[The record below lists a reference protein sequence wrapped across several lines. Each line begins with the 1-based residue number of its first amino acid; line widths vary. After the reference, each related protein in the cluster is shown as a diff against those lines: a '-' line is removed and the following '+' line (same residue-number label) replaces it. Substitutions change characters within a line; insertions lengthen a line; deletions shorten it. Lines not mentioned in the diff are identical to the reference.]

1 MGFHDKSIVRYQVI
15 VHRFGLFFVF
25 VEIVKE
31 IVHFLFDL
39 DGYGVIQGDM
49 MLGLDGGTTKQR
61 RNGKNREDLKQII
74 HMAKVSPTC
83 ADMQP
88 SIENI

>member
-49 MLGLDGGTTKQR
+49 MLGLDGGTTKQG
-61 RNGKNREDLKQII
+61 RNDKNRESLKQIVHI
-74 HMAKVSPTC
+74 AKVSPTC

-88 SIENI
+88 SIEDI

>member
-1 MGFHDKSIVRYQVI
+1 LGFHDKSIVRYQVI

-61 RNGKNREDLKQII
+61 RNGKNREGLKQIVHI
-74 HMAKVSPTC
+74 AKVSPTC

-88 SIENI
+88 SIEDI